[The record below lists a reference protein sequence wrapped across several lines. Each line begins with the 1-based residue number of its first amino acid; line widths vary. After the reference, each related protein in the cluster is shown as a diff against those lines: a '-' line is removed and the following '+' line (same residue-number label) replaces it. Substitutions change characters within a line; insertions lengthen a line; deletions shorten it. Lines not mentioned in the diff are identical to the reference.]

1 MFTGIVEEL
10 GAVRSLEE
18 GRLVVGCPLVVTD
31 STLGASV
38 AVNGTCLTVV
48 ERAGDTLGFDLSGET
63 LDRTALGSVR
73 AGDRVNLER
82 PVTLAARLG
91 GHLVQGHVDGIG
103 RVAAVDRSPDGGATL
118 TVRIPEELE
127 ALVVQKGS
135 IAIDG
140 ISLTVAAIDGPE
152 LRVALI
158 PHTLAVTTLGAAGAG
173 DPVNIEVDMIGRYV
187 ARLMERAER

>member
-10 GAVRSLEE
+10 GAVRSLEG
-18 GRLVVGCPLVVTD
+18 GRLVVGCPVVATD

-48 ERAGDTLGFDLSGET
+48 ERADDTLAFDLSGET

-73 AGDRVNLER
+73 AGDPVNLER

-91 GHLVQGHVDGIG
+91 GHLVQGHVDGVG

-158 PHTLAVTTLGAAGAG
+158 PHTLAVTTLGAAAVG

>member
-63 LDRTALGSVR
+63 LDGS
-73 AGDRVNLER
+73 
-82 PVTLAARLG
+82 TWS
-91 GHLVQGHVDGIG
+91 G
-103 RVAAVDRSPDGGATL
+103 R
-118 TVRIPEELE
+118 
-127 ALVVQKGS
+127 
-135 IAIDG
+135 
-140 ISLTVAAIDGPE
+140 
-152 LRVALI
+152 
-158 PHTLAVTTLGAAGAG
+158 
-173 DPVNIEVDMIGRYV
+173 
-187 ARLMERAER
+187 